1 MGMMLTGLVGAIQV
15 LFIYGILA
23 IAAVKLFQIATE
35 LKEIKELLQDM
46 KRLAGPDRIPILT
59 PNPDA
64 PYTPPSLDIL
74 DDPNL

>member
-23 IAAVKLFQIATE
+23 ISAVKLFQIATE
-35 LKEIKELLQDM
+35 LKEIKELLQGM
-46 KRLAGPDRIPILT
+46 KRLSGSDRIPILA

-64 PYTPPSLDIL
+64 PYVPPSLDIL